1 MRKLFGTDGIR
12 GVAGKEISADLA
24 FRLGNAIAQIV
35 LEDGIKDLI
44 LAKDTRVSC
53 DMLESA
59 VASGAASG
67 GMNVKCCGIMPTPAL
82 AKVTDINHS
91 AGVMISAS
99 HNSFEYNGLKVM
111 KDGFKLPDLEEEE
124 IEDIILAGSIRAQT
138 HHELGRITPYPEA
151 RGLYLRWIY
160 KHFDDLDLSNFSD
173 AKNSKQLHI
182 VFDAS
187 NGASYAIA
195 PEVYRTLGAKVTV
208 VNANPDGYNINL
220 NCGSQHTQT
229 LTDSVLE
236 LKADIGIAHDGDAD
250 RCILI
255 DETGREVD
263 GDKIMAITANYYKE
277 TGRLSNNLVISTV
290 MSNLGFEKYVTER
303 GMQLIRTRVGDRYV
317 LEEMKRK
324 EAMIGGEQSGHIIYF
339 DRNTTGD
346 GLITSLT
353 VLETMNHFKKR
364 LSALINDIPRFPQ
377 VLKNIRIHDKEK
389 VMESAELGEALER
402 TRDILKN
409 TGRVLVRPSG
419 TEPLIRIMIEGK
431 SEEQITTLANEL
443 LATVESINA

>member
-35 LEDGIKDLI
+35 LEDGIKDLM

-389 VMESAELGEALER
+389 VMESSELGEALER

>member
-35 LEDGIKDLI
+35 LEDGIKDLM
-44 LAKDTRVSC
+44 LAKDTRISC
-53 DMLESA
+53 DMLEAA

-67 GMNVKCCGIMPTPAL
+67 GMNVKCCSIMPTPAL

-99 HNSFEYNGLKVM
+99 HNSFEYNGLKVI
-111 KDGFKLPDLEEEE
+111 KDGFKLPDNEEEE
-124 IEDIILAGSIRAQT
+124 IEDIILAGSIKAQA

-160 KHFDDLDLSNFSD
+160 KHFDDLDLSNFPCEN
-173 AKNSKQLHI
+173 ATKQLHV

-187 NGASYAIA
+187 NGASYSIA

-208 VNANPDGYNINL
+208 INANPDGYNINL

-229 LTDSVLE
+229 LADTVLE
-236 LKADIGIAHDGDAD
+236 LNADIGIAHDGDAD

-255 DETGREVD
+255 DETGQEVD

-277 TGRLSNNLVISTV
+277 TERLADNLVIATV
-290 MSNLGFEKYVTER
+290 MSNLGFEKYITER
-303 GMQLIRTRVGDRYV
+303 GMKLLRTRVGDRYV

-324 EAMIGGEQSGHIIYF
+324 GAMIGGEQSGHIIYF

-353 VLETMNHFKKR
+353 VMETMSHFKRR
-364 LSALINDIPRFPQ
+364 LSVLINDIPRFPQ
-377 VLKNIRIHDKEK
+377 VLKNIQIHDKEK
-389 VMESAELGEALER
+389 IMESAELSEALEKAKHA
-402 TRDILKN
+402 LKN
-409 TGRVLVRPSG
+409 TGRILVRPSG
-419 TEPLIRIMIEGK
+419 TEPLIRIMIEGNN
-431 SEEQITTLANEL
+431 EEQITHLANEL
-443 LATVESINA
+443 LETVEGLNA

>member
-35 LEDGIKDLI
+35 LEDGIKDLMV
-44 LAKDTRVSC
+44 AKDTRVSC
-53 DMLESA
+53 DMLEAA
-59 VASGAASG
+59 VSSGAASG
-67 GMNVKCCGIMPTPAL
+67 GMNVKCCSIMPTPAL

-99 HNSFEYNGLKVM
+99 HNSFEYNGLKVI
-111 KDGFKLPDLEEEE
+111 KDGFKLPDAEEEE
-124 IEDIILAGSIRAQT
+124 IENIILTGSIKAQT
-138 HHELGRITPYPEA
+138 HHELGRITHYPEA

-160 KHFDDLDLSNFSD
+160 KHFDDLDLSSFPCENGT
-173 AKNSKQLHI
+173 KQLHI

-187 NGASYAIA
+187 NGASYSIT

-208 VNANPDGYNINL
+208 INDNPDGYNINL

-229 LTDSVLE
+229 LADTVLE
-236 LKADIGIAHDGDAD
+236 LNADIGIAHDGDAD

-277 TGRLSNNLVISTV
+277 TGRLANNLVIATV
-290 MSNLGFEKYVTER
+290 MSNLGFEKYITER
-303 GMQLIRTRVGDRYV
+303 GMKLLRTRVGDRYV

-353 VLETMNHFKKR
+353 VLETMNHFQKR

-377 VLKNIRIHDKEK
+377 VLKNIHIRDKEK
-389 VMESAELGEALER
+389 IMEAAELSDALDR
-402 TRDILKN
+402 ARDILKN
-409 TGRVLVRPSG
+409 TGRILVRPSG
-419 TEPLIRIMIEGK
+419 TEPLIRIMIEGNN
-431 SEEQITTLANEL
+431 EEQITQLANEL
-443 LATVESINA
+443 LATVEGLDA